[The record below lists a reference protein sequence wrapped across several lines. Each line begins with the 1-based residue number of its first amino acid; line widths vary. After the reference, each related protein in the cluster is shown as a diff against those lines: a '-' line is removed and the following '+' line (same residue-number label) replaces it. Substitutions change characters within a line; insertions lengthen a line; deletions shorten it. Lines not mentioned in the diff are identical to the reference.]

1 MAKILLAKSAGFCF
15 GVDRAVKLVNDLIDD
30 KKEVAMLGPIIHNP
44 GVIEGFKKRG
54 VETVNSVSELKEN
67 KILVLRTHG
76 VEKEIMSALKDG
88 SVQYADSTCPFVK
101 KIQKIADEN
110 GVDATLIICGDPT
123 HPEVKGIKSYAQEH
137 VFVVSNVRELE
148 NLIEKHD
155 NLRDTPVVLVA
166 QTTFSIKEWEN
177 SVKKAKL
184 LCTNLKIFDTIC
196 SATEERQKEAYEL
209 SLKCDAM
216 IIVGGRQSSNTAK
229 LADVCRE
236 NATTFLVEDACELT
250 KYDFR
255 GFDLIG
261 ISAGASTPADIIKE
275 VLETMSELLNET
287 NSIIEEEKTQESAHI
302 FGEEAYDYEAALEES
317 LNNYGSDKLVVGTV
331 ISVTPTEIQ
340 VDIGRKQTGYIP
352 YDEYSSDPN
361 IDPKSELNPGDKLN
375 LIIMKTNDLE
385 GTVVLSKRI
394 CDAAKV
400 WDDIVAAQE
409 SGETLEGTICDAIR
423 GGVLVRTKGIRVF
436 VPASLVGASRDT
448 DLETLI
454 HNPVKLKII
463 EVNKQRKR
471 AVGSIRAALRDSRK
485 EAEEAFWAQAR
496 EGQVINGT
504 VKSLTNY
511 GAFVDIGGVDG
522 MIHISELSWKR
533 IKHPSEVLKV
543 GDTAEVYIKNLDYE
557 KKKISLGYKKI
568 EDNPWEILRR
578 DYPVDSVVNVKVVG
592 LTTFGAFAQII
603 TGIDGLIHISQ
614 IANRRISKTSDALS
628 VGDLVTAKI
637 TDINFDKRRVSLSI
651 RALLPPNV
659 ESENEAEP
667 SIYEEVA
674 ADIQTSADSSTPA
687 ADAALKE
694 DEIHFIETPSQMSEE
709 KAETEQATPT
719 DTPEAS
725 QSEDKA
731 VTEQATP
738 TDTLEASQS
747 EEKAISE
754 IDEKAI
760 SEQATLLDIAEA
772 SEYKENEISNDSMND
787 E

>member
-1 MAKILLAKSAGFCF
+1 MARIILAQSAGFCF
-15 GVDRAVKLVNDLIDD
+15 GVDRAVKLINDLLDD
-30 KKEVAMLGPIIHNP
+30 GKEVAMLGPVIHNP
-44 GVIEGFKKRG
+44 GVIENFKKQG
-54 VETVNSVSELKEN
+54 VEIVDSISEAKGN

-76 VEKEIMSALKDG
+76 VEKEIMSRLKAD
-88 SVQYADSTCPFVK
+88 SAQYADSTCPFVK
-101 KIQKIADEN
+101 KIQQIADEN
-110 GVDATLIICGDPT
+110 SEDATLIICGDPQ
-123 HPEVKGIKSYAQEH
+123 HPEVKGIKSYAH
-137 VFVVSNVRELE
+137 KKVFVVSNEHELE
-148 NLIEKHD
+148 NLIENHENFKE
-155 NLRDTPVVLVA
+155 TPVVLVA

-184 LCTNLKIFDTIC
+184 LCTKLKIFDTIC
-196 SATEERQKEAYEL
+196 FATEERQKEAYKL

-229 LADVCRE
+229 LANVCRE
-236 NATTFLVEDACELT
+236 NATTFLVEDARELT

-275 VLETMSELLNET
+275 VLETMSEVLNENNT
-287 NSIIEEEKTQESAHI
+287 IEQEKAQEFVAD
-302 FGEEAYDYEAALEES
+302 FNDEAYDYEAALEES

-361 IDPKSELNPGDKLN
+361 ADPKSELNPGDKLN

-409 SGETLEGTICDAIR
+409 SGEIIEGTICDVIR

-454 HNPVKLKII
+454 HKSVKLKII

-485 EAEEAFWAQAR
+485 EAEEAFWVQAR
-496 EGQVINGT
+496 EGQIITGT

-543 GDTAEVYIKNLDYE
+543 GETAEVYIKNLDHE
-557 KKKISLGYKKI
+557 KRKISLGYKKT
-568 EDNPWEILRR
+568 EDNPWEILKR
-578 DYPVDSVVNVKVVG
+578 DYPVDSVVSVKVVG

-603 TGIDGLIHISQ
+603 PGIDGLIHISQ

-637 TDINFDKRRVSLSI
+637 TDINFEKRRVSLSI
-651 RALLPPNV
+651 RALLPPDV
-659 ESENEAEP
+659 ESENEPDLTIQEAP
-667 SIYEEVA
+667 

-687 ADAALKE
+687 ADAAPKE
-694 DEIHFIETPSQMSEE
+694 DGIHSVETPSEISEE
-709 KAETEQATPT
+709 
-719 DTPEAS
+719 D
-725 QSEDKA
+725 
-731 VTEQATP
+731 
-738 TDTLEASQS
+738 
-747 EEKAISE
+747 SE
-754 IDEKAI
+754 I
-760 SEQATLLDIAEA
+760 EQSAQLDIAEA
-772 SEYKENEISNDSMND
+772 SEKEANEDNNTEEAAQAQTD
-787 E
+787 ENQSDAEKQDNTEKTQDIIKDE